1 MSTTTFAILI
11 SGLILLQVA
20 GFAAFGFYRQ
30 QVRYRA
36 LERPEPELIPP
47 LALAGATSLAT
58 PALTTAPVWSDYRE
72 FVVRRRVIED
82 ANASVCSFYLAPT
95 DGAPLPLYQP
105 GQYLTFRLEIPD
117 PAGGA
122 PTSVV
127 RCYSLSDRPRS
138 DMYRVSI
145 KRVPTP
151 SGKPDVPPGIAS
163 NHFHDHIQEGS
174 RLLVRAP
181 SGHFHLDAESELP
194 IVLIAGGIGLTPLLS
209 ILNTLAHRA
218 DPREVW
224 LFYGV
229 RNRSE
234 HIMKAHL
241 ESLRDTHP
249 ELHLHVCYAEP
260 SAADR
265 PGTDYQHQG
274 WIDIRLL
281 QKALHFGRY
290 DFYVCGPPAMME
302 TLVPA
307 LSESGVADENIH
319 YESFGPASL
328 TKRRGPVST
337 TVSDP
342 VAVRFSQSGKT
353 IQWDAT
359 SESLLELAED
369 QGIRVD
375 SGCRAGSCGSCQTRI
390 ESGEVTYQQT
400 PDADVKPGHC
410 LLCIATPATDLTLA
424 L

>member
-20 GFAAFGFYRQ
+20 GFAAFGLYRQ
-30 QVRYRA
+30 QARYRA
-36 LERPEPELIPP
+36 LQRPEPNVVPP
-47 LALAGATSLAT
+47 SASVGM
-58 PALTTAPVWSDYRE
+58 TAPVMTQSAAWSGDRE
-72 FVVRRRVIED
+72 FVVQRRVIED
-82 ANASVCSFYLAPT
+82 DNASVCSFYLAPT

-117 PAGGA
+117 PTGGP
-122 PTSVV
+122 PTRVV
-127 RCYSLSDRPRS
+127 RCYSLSDRPRT
-138 DMYRVSI
+138 DHYRVSI
-145 KRVPTP
+145 KRVPAP
-151 SGKPDVPPGIAS
+151 LGKPDVAPGIAS
-163 NHFHDHIQEGS
+163 NHFHDHIQEGA
-174 RLLVRAP
+174 RLSVRAP
-181 SGHFHLDAESELP
+181 SGHFHLDAESDLP

-209 ILNTLAHRA
+209 ILNTLSHWS

-229 RNRSE
+229 RNRGE

-241 ESLRDTHP
+241 ESLRDTYP
-249 ELHLHVCYAEP
+249 EFHLHVCYAEP
-260 SAADR
+260 SVADR
-265 PGTDYQHQG
+265 PGIDYQHQG
-274 WIDIRLL
+274 RIDIGLL
-281 QKALHFGRY
+281 QKTLHFGRY

-307 LSESGVADENIH
+307 LGQVGVADENIH

-328 TKRRGPVST
+328 TKRRAPVST
-337 TVSDP
+337 ATSAP
-342 VAVRFSQSGKT
+342 VAVRFSLSGQT
-353 IQWDAT
+353 IHWDSTA
-359 SESLLELAED
+359 ESLLELAED

-390 ESGEVTYQQT
+390 ESGEVFYQQP
-400 PDADVKPGHC
+400 PDAEVKPGHC

>member
-11 SGLILLQVA
+11 SGVILLQVA

-30 QVRYRA
+30 QARYRA
-36 LERPEPELIPP
+36 LERPEPNVVPP
-47 LALAGATSLAT
+47 PSAVGSTV
-58 PALTTAPVWSDYRE
+58 PAITRAIAWSGERE
-72 FVVRRRVIED
+72 FVVQRRVIED
-82 ANASVCSFYLAPT
+82 GNASVCSFYLVPT
-95 DGAPLPLYQP
+95 DGAPLPVYQP
-105 GQYLTFRLEIPD
+105 GQYLTFKLEIPE
-117 PAGGA
+117 PTGGL
-122 PTSVV
+122 PTHVV
-127 RCYSLSDRPRS
+127 RCYSLSDRPRT
-138 DMYRVSI
+138 DHFRVSI
-145 KRVPTP
+145 KRVPAP
-151 SGKPDVPPGIAS
+151 PGKPDVAPGIAS

-174 RLLVRAP
+174 RLSVRAP

-209 ILNTLAHRA
+209 ILNTLAHEA

-229 RNRSE
+229 RHRGE

-241 ESLRDTHP
+241 EHLRDTHP
-249 ELHLHVCYAEP
+249 TLHLHVCYAEP
-260 SAADR
+260 SAEDR
-265 PGTDYQHQG
+265 AGIDYQHQG
-274 WIDIRLL
+274 WIDIQLL
-281 QKALHFGRY
+281 RRTLHFGRY
-290 DFYVCGPPAMME
+290 DFYVCGPLAMME

-307 LSESGVADENIH
+307 LGEAGVADENIH

-328 TKRRGPVST
+328 TRRRAPVSA
-337 TVSDP
+337 TVSIP
-342 VAVRFSQSGKT
+342 VAVRFSRSGKT
-353 IQWDAT
+353 IQWDST
-359 SESLLELAED
+359 SDSLLELAED

-390 ESGEVTYQQT
+390 ESGEVVYQQT